1 MDTSRNQVRLKMI
14 PRIDYTRKRGALK
27 ASDDDAD
34 RKRKRW
40 RPPPKLFDADTIR
53 FVCLA
58 EYIWYILQYTC
69 MTTGVCFFSG
79 N

>member
-27 ASDDDAD
+27 SSDDDAD

-40 RPPPKLFDADTIR
+40 RPPQKLFDADTIR
-53 FVCLA
+53 FVA
-58 EYIWYILQYTC
+58 WMSTFGTC
-69 MTTGVCFFSG
+69 RFDICSM
-79 N
+79 